1 MNLASG
7 QEVIDRSPQEF
18 KIVCLS
24 ALASLFSSSPCPF
37 YAGKGV
43 KKNGKATTTFI
54 SLFSSSPCPYYAG
67 KRGKERQSNDD
78 FYRPLLLITLPLL
91 RR

>member
-18 KIVCLS
+18 KIACLS
-24 ALASLFSSSPCPF
+24 ALASLFSSSPCPY
-37 YAGKGV
+37 YAGKRG

-54 SLFSSSPCPYYAG
+54 SLFSSSPCPYY
-67 KRGKERQSNDD
+67 
-78 FYRPLLLITLPLL
+78 LITPV
-91 RR
+91 RVKK